1 MSNHNKRTGMGAFF
15 GALGAALQWRLLLL
29 WIAVMAL
36 PTAIVALPL
45 WKTLGDLLD
54 HSVHAG
60 AWAQQFDAMMA
71 GDTIIS
77 IARHG
82 AWMGGASLGAMIVTL
97 LLASPFLSGM
107 VVTASRQ
114 SRSLG
119 FGELVHGGI
128 TEYWRMLRLLLWA
141 LVPFAIAVMLSGMA
155 MGAAKK
161 HAEAAVLQS
170 SADNGHLIA
179 TIVTIVLVVLAHA
192 MVESA
197 RAQFAADPALRSATR
212 ALGRGIGML
221 LRRPLATLGMY
232 LGVSIIGYVLAFVLG
247 MLRMRTDAVGLFGV
261 IAALVLAQLIVAAL
275 AWQRTARIFA
285 LTAVA
290 RATPSRR
297 HRASASLAPA

>member
-1 MSNHNKRTGMGAFF
+1 MSNHNKRAGMGAFF

-29 WIAVMAL
+29 WLAVMAL
-36 PTAIVALPL
+36 PTAIIALPL
-45 WKTLGDLLD
+45 WKTLGGLLD

-60 AWAQQFDAMMA
+60 AWAQQFDAMMM
-71 GDTIIS
+71 GDTMIS

-97 LLASPFLSGM
+97 LLASPFLTGM
-107 VVTASRQ
+107 VVTAARQ
-114 SRSLG
+114 PRSLG

-128 TEYWRMLRLLLWA
+128 TEYWRMLRLLLWS
-141 LVPFAIAVMLSGMA
+141 LVPFAIAVMLAGMVLG
-155 MGAAKK
+155 MAKK

-170 SADNGHLIA
+170 SADNGHLVA
-179 TIVTIVLVVLAHA
+179 MIVTIALVVLAHA

-197 RAQFAADPALRSATR
+197 RAQFAADPLLRSATR

-232 LGVSIIGYVLAFVLG
+232 LGVSIIGYVVAFALG
-247 MLRMRTDAVGLFGV
+247 MLRVRMDAVGLFGF
-261 IAALVLAQLIVAAL
+261 IAALVVAQLIVAVL
-275 AWQRTARIFA
+275 AWQRTARVFA
-285 LTAVA
+285 LAAVA

-297 HRASASLAPA
+297 RGSSAALAPA